1 MKAYARTVVFDGECG
16 FCRRWVGLGKD
27 LDWFKRLDWKP
38 RLDPALKNIYRRLDS
53 RETLNRRLSIRPDG
67 KTYGGFFAVRDIM
80 RHLPLTFLPSLFL
93 YIPGVSLAGVPVYR
107 WIAENRHHLAGK
119 PGESCKI

>member
-1 MKAYARTVVFDGECG
+1 MKTYARTVVFDGECG
-16 FCRRWVGLGKD
+16 FCRRWVRRG
-27 LDWFKRLDWKP
+27 KRLDWFRHIDWRP
-38 RLDPALKNIYRRLDS
+38 RLDPGLKAIYPKLDS
-53 RETLNRRLSIRPDG
+53 QETLNRMISIGPGG

-107 WIAENRHHLAGK
+107 WIAKNRHHFAGK
-119 PGESCKI
+119 PEESCGI